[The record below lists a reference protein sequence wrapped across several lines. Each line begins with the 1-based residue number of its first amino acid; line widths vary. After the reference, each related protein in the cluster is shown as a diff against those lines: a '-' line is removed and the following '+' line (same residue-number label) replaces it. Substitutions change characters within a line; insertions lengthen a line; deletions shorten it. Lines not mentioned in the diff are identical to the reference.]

1 MSSFYPPTCYLVNF
15 AFPSFSS
22 DLMGPLLLG
31 LGLRLG
37 VTAILSM
44 AQFFAYLGASG
55 SVFGGVFSRV
65 AWVFSWAGLDELAWP
80 TLGL

>member
-1 MSSFYPPTCYLVNF
+1 MVYCYLVNS
-15 AFPSFSS
+15 AFPSF

-31 LGLRLG
+31 LGLSLG
-37 VTAILSM
+37 VTAIPSVT
-44 AQFFAYLGASG
+44 QFFAYLAASG
-55 SVFGGVFSRV
+55 SVFGGVFGPV